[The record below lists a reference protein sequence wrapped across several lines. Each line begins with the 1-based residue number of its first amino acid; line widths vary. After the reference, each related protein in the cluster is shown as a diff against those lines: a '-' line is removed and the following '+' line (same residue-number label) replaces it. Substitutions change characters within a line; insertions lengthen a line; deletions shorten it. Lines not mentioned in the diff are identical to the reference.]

1 MDDILNLTTPDLQ
14 LDTLAINLL
23 LSIILSS
30 FTASFYIRFGRSLSN
45 RSRFANNLPPLAI
58 TTVLIISIV
67 QSSLALS
74 LGLVGALSI
83 VRFRTAIKEPEELVF
98 LFLTI
103 AIGLGIGANQ
113 RIPTTM
119 AVAIIL
125 AYLYLRLQIT
135 TRNQKSNLYIS
146 IAVDDIDA
154 TFADIKE
161 IVQQHSEVAEL
172 RRLDTVAGSI
182 NVAWMLQVKSIDDLS
197 PLIIAVRARY
207 PLAELSFI
215 EQANML
221 TA

>member
-30 FTASFYIRFGRSLSN
+30 FTAWFYIRFGRSLSN

-74 LGLVGALSI
+74 LGLVGSLSI

-98 LFLTI
+98 LFLAI
-103 AIGLGIGANQ
+103 ATGLGIGANQ
-113 RIPTTM
+113 RMPTTM

-135 TRNQKSNLYIS
+135 TQNQKSNLYIS
-146 IAVDDIDA
+146 IAVDDTNA